1 MENII
6 RGTTPSLILD
16 FADITEFTVDDIDEL
31 TLTISRRT
39 VTEKHGL
46 NDMVRDG
53 DKLIYHFT
61 QEQTFAFTAREKIYF
76 QCDVLVGTEVYRV
89 LDGRSEVE
97 DTKRTEVMGNG

>member
-16 FADITEFTVDDIDEL
+16 FADRTEFTVDDIDEL

-39 VTEKHGL
+39 GTEKHGL
-46 NDMVRDG
+46 EDMIRDG

-61 QEQTFAFTAREKIYF
+61 QEQTFALTAREKVYF